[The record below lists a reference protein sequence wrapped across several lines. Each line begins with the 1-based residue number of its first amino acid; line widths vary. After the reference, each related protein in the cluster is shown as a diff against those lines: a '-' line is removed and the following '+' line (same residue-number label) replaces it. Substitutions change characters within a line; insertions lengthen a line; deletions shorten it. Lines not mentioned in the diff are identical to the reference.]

1 MKNPMQI
8 LKEDKIYPII
18 RCSDPRKSVDIAN
31 ALIDGGIRVMEIN
44 LENSSIYEAI
54 EEVASK
60 TVVCA
65 GGVITSTQASMAFN
79 SGAKIFSSPI
89 FQINLVKISKNIG
102 IPFIAGA
109 STPNEAYTAWKSRVP
124 VIKIF
129 PTRDMGGVNY
139 VHDIL
144 RQMPFLNL
152 MPLGGIKLE
161 EVPEYI
167 KLGAIAVGVGRDF
180 YEGYSFSEITKRA
193 KDIRAK
199 LSDIQ

>member
-1 MKNPMQI
+1 MQNPMKL

-18 RCSDPRKSVDIAN
+18 RCSDCKKSVDIAK
-31 ALIDGGIRVMEIN
+31 ALIEGGIRVMEIN

-54 EEVASK
+54 EEVSNNA
-60 TVVCA
+60 VVCA
-65 GGVITSTQASMAFN
+65 GGVITSTQATLAFN

-109 STPNEAYTAWKSRVP
+109 STPNEAYNAWKARVP

-139 VHDIL
+139 IHDIL

-161 EVPEYI
+161 EVSEYI

-193 KDIRAK
+193 KEIKAK
-199 LSDIQ
+199 LSDIK

>member
-8 LKEDKIYPII
+8 LQEEKIYPII
-18 RCSDPRKSVDIAN
+18 RCADCQKSVDIAK
-31 ALIDGGIRVMEIN
+31 ALIEGGIKMMEIN
-44 LENSSIYEAI
+44 LENSSQYSAI
-54 EEVASK
+54 EEVSQNA
-60 TVVCA
+60 VVCA

-89 FQINLVKISKNIG
+89 FQMNLIKISKNIG

-109 STPNEAYTAWKSRVP
+109 STPNEAYNAWKSRVP

-129 PTRDMGGVNY
+129 PAGAMGGVNY

-152 MPLGGIKLE
+152 MPLGGIKIDD
-161 EVPEYI
+161 VVDYI
-167 KLGAIAVGVGRDF
+167 KIGAVAVGVGRDF
-180 YEGYSFSEITKRA
+180 YDGYSYSEITKRA
-193 KDIRAK
+193 REIKEKLNDIK
-199 LSDIQ
+199 

>member
-18 RCSDPRKSVDIAN
+18 RCSDRQKSVDIAK
-31 ALIDGGIRVMEIN
+31 ALIEGGIRVMEIN
-44 LENSSIYEAI
+44 LENSTIYEAI
-54 EEVASK
+54 EEVSRDAI
-60 TVVCA
+60 VCA
-65 GGVITSTQASMAFN
+65 GGVITSTQATLAFN

-89 FQINLVKISKNIG
+89 FQINLIKISKNIG

-109 STPNEAYTAWKSRVP
+109 STPNEAYNAWKARVP

-129 PTRDMGGVNY
+129 PTSDMGGVNY

-161 EVPEYI
+161 EVTDYI
-167 KLGAIAVGVGRDF
+167 KLGVIAVGVGRDF
-180 YEGYSFSEITKRA
+180 YDGYSFSEITKRA
-193 KDIRAK
+193 KEIKEK
-199 LSDIQ
+199 LKDVN

>member
-1 MKNPMQI
+1 MQNPMKLLQ
-8 LKEDKIYPII
+8 EDKIYPII
-18 RCSDPRKSVDIAN
+18 RCADRKKSVDIAK

-54 EEVASK
+54 EEVSNMA
-60 TVVCA
+60 VVCA
-65 GGVITSTQASMAFN
+65 GGVITSTQASLAFN

-109 STPNEAYTAWKSRVP
+109 STPNEAYNAWKARVP

-161 EVPEYI
+161 EVSEYI

-180 YEGYSFSEITKRA
+180 YEGYSFAEITKRA
-193 KDIRAK
+193 KEIKAK
-199 LSDIQ
+199 LSDIK